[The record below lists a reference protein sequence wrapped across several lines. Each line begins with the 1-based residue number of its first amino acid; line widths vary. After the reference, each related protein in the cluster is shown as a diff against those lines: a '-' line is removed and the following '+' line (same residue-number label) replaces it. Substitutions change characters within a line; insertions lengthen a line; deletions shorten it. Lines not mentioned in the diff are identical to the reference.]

1 MVFSREY
8 VPHPALKSFVRHYYI
23 IHVQLDPS
31 IPREQLPVKPY
42 PPNTEQCL
50 YFYPF
55 DLPSSTKTGNTAP
68 EGATP
73 GIVVGQPLTRMN
85 ITINPN
91 YLMLKVS
98 FQPGSLFR
106 LLGVPMNLLVDGHA
120 DLEAI
125 MGKAVREVH
134 ERLPEATDYAS
145 MVRLVEEFL
154 LRKAAQCR
162 QALLPIDIVARQM
175 LQPAG
180 YHQLDQLAHDACL
193 STRQFERKFRER
205 LGVSP
210 KLFTRIARFRE
221 AYKLRETSPTRSW
234 LDIAYDCHYYDPN
247 HLVKDFQQF
256 AGTSPSQL
264 FDEEL
269 AHQDFFRRY
278 SPYRDSRT

>member
-1 MVFSREY
+1 MVFAQEY
-8 VPHPALKSFVRHYYI
+8 TPHPALQEFVRYYHI
-23 IHVQLDPS
+23 IHIQLDPKIS
-31 IPREQLPVKPY
+31 PEQLPTKPY
-42 PPNTEQCL
+42 PPTTEQCL
-50 YFYPF
+50 YFYPY
-55 DLPSSTKTGNTAP
+55 DLPHSVKVGNQIP

-73 GIVVGQPLTRMN
+73 GIIVGQPLTRMN

-106 LLGVPMNLLVDGHA
+106 LLGVPMNLLTDGHA

-125 MGKAVREVH
+125 TGKAVREVH
-134 ERLPEATDYAS
+134 QQLPEATSYAA
-145 MVRLVEEFL
+145 MIRLVEEFL

-162 QALLPIDIVARQM
+162 QAVLPIDIVARQM
-175 LQPAG
+175 LRPVG

-193 STRQFERKFRER
+193 SVRQFERKFRER
-205 LGVSP
+205 VGVSP
-210 KLFTRIARFRE
+210 KLFTRIARFRQ
-221 AYKLRETSPTRSW
+221 AYKLREVDPSRSW
-234 LDIAYDCHYYDPN
+234 LDIAYGCHYFDPN

-256 AGTSPSQL
+256 AGTNPSQL

-278 SPYRDSRT
+278 SPHRGSCT

>member
-1 MVFSREY
+1 MVYVREY
-8 VPHPALKSFVRHYYI
+8 APHPALASFVRHYYI
-23 IHVQLDPS
+23 LHVQLDS
-31 IPREQLPVKPY
+31 GISKEQLPIKPY
-42 PPNTEQCL
+42 PPTTEQCL

-55 DLPSSTKTGNTAP
+55 DLPSSTKTGNSAP
-68 EGATP
+68 EDATP

-106 LLGVPMNLLVDGHA
+106 LLGVPMTLLADGHA
-120 DLEAI
+120 NLEEI
-125 MGKAVREVH
+125 TGKAVKEVY
-134 ERLPEATDYAS
+134 ERLPEATDYAA
-145 MVRLVEEFL
+145 MIRLVEEFL

-162 QALLPIDIVARQM
+162 QAILPIDIVARRM

-180 YHQLDQLAHDACL
+180 YHQLDQLAYDACL

-205 LGVSP
+205 LGISP

-221 AYKLRETSPTRSW
+221 AYKLRELDPARSW
-234 LDIAYDCHYYDPN
+234 LDIAYNCHYYDPN
-247 HLVKDFQQF
+247 HLIKDFQQF
-256 AGTSPSQL
+256 AGTNPSQL

-269 AHQDFFRRY
+269 ALQNFFYQY
-278 SPYRDSRT
+278 SLRQTPG

>member
-1 MVFSREY
+1 MVFFREY
-8 VPHPALKSFVRHYYI
+8 APHPALQSFVRHYYI
-23 IHVQLDPS
+23 IHVQLDPN
-31 IPREQLPVKPY
+31 IPRDQLPQKPY
-42 PPNTEQCL
+42 PPSTEQCL

-55 DLPSSTKTGNTAP
+55 DRPHSVKVGNQAP
-68 EGATP
+68 ENATS

-98 FQPGSLFR
+98 FQPGALFR
-106 LLGVPMNLLVDGHA
+106 LLGIPMYLLVDGHA

-125 MGKAVREVH
+125 TGNVVKEVH
-134 ERLPEATDYAS
+134 ERLPEATDYAA
-145 MVRLVEEFL
+145 MIRLVEEFL

-162 QALLPIDIVARQM
+162 TSALPIDRVAQRM
-175 LQPAG
+175 LHPAT
-180 YHQLDQLAHDACL
+180 YHQLDQLAYDACL

-210 KLFTRIARFRE
+210 KLFTRIARFRQ
-221 AYKLRETSPTRSW
+221 AYKLREVDPNRSW
-234 LDIAYDCHYYDPN
+234 VDIAYGCHYYDPN

-264 FDEEL
+264 FAEEQTL
-269 AHQDFFRRY
+269 QRFFEALDARGLRH
-278 SPYRDSRT
+278 